1 MPSTPPLPPELE
13 RLNRIYIETCEAFD
27 NNEISAETARTT
39 ILELRAT
46 DSQGRTWAIDSKKS
60 GSRASFKQVETATHL
75 DDEFARMN
83 RVYQETC
90 AQFDSGLISAT
101 QARTRILALSYT
113 DETGQTW
120 RVDTDRSGSRASFTA
135 SPAFVKPGAI
145 ENTQPIP
152 VLESETS
159 EIAITPEIEHEREII
174 SRRNFLS
181 DLSVKSIAL
190 GVLSAGVLY
199 EATKLFA
206 RDSGSSSSG
215 TDSSGDTVNPDAP
228 IEPGWF
234 SKFGEVPLNTDIEF
248 GRSVQNVPLTF
259 YRRQSGS
266 DGARVLVIGCIHG
279 DEFVGNRVVDIL
291 RDMPLEGNIDLWMVR
306 TMNPDGQQLRTR
318 QNANGVDLNRNFPGN
333 WQKIGK
339 PGSWQ
344 YAGTDSASEPE
355 VQGLVKLGELVKP
368 EFVIWY
374 HQDYFRIG
382 PGTGHDGDVRAKYAS
397 LVGLPLLELD
407 CLCGY
412 SGDKPLLEAV
422 FGGTGANWAK
432 SFQGPN
438 GVSMTVEFGPTLS
451 EEDAQRNAKAVVAV
465 TNEFF

>member
-1 MPSTPPLPPELE
+1 MPPTPPLPPELE

-27 NNEISAETARTT
+27 NNEISSETARTT
-39 ILELRAT
+39 ILGLRAT
-46 DSQGRTWAIDSKKS
+46 DSQGRTWVVDPKKS
-60 GSRASFKQVETATHL
+60 GRRASFKQVESVTKL

-101 QARTRILALSYT
+101 QARTKILAISYT
-113 DETGQTW
+113 DETGHVW
-120 RVDTDRSGSRASFTA
+120 RVDTDQSGSRASFTS
-135 SPAFVKPGAI
+135 SPVVVTPEEI
-145 ENTQPIP
+145 QNTQPIP
-152 VLESETS
+152 VVEE
-159 EIAITPEIEHEREII
+159 AEII

-181 DLSVKSIAL
+181 DLSAKSIAL

-199 EATKLFA
+199 QGAKLFTG
-206 RDSGSSSSG
+206 GS
-215 TDSSGDTVNPDAP
+215 DSSDSAGDTNGDTANPDTPA
-228 IEPGWF
+228 EPGWF
-234 SKFGEVPLNTDIEF
+234 NKFGEVPLNTDIEF
-248 GRSVQNVPLTF
+248 GRSVQGVPLTF

-291 RDMPLEGNIDLWMVR
+291 RDIPLEGNIDLWMVR
-306 TMNPDGQQLRTR
+306 SMNPDGQQLRTR

-344 YAGTDSASEPE
+344 YSGSDSASEPE
-355 VQGLVKLGELVKP
+355 VQGVVKLGELVKP
-368 EFVIWY
+368 QFVIWY

-432 SFQGPN
+432 SFQGPK

-451 EEDAQRNAKAVVAV
+451 EVDAQRNAQAVVAV

>member
-1 MPSTPPLPPELE
+1 MPPTPPLPPELE

-27 NNEISAETARTT
+27 NNEISSETARTT
-39 ILELRAT
+39 ILGLRAT
-46 DSQGRTWAIDSKKS
+46 DSQGRTWAIDPKKS
-60 GSRASFKQVETATHL
+60 GRRASFKQVESVTNL

-101 QARTRILALSYT
+101 QARTKILAISYT
-113 DETGQTW
+113 DETGHVW
-120 RVDTDRSGSRASFTA
+120 RVDTDQSGSRASFTT
-135 SPAFVKPGAI
+135 SPVVVTPEEI
-145 ENTQPIP
+145 QNTQPIP
-152 VLESETS
+152 VVEE
-159 EIAITPEIEHEREII
+159 AEII

-181 DLSVKSIAL
+181 DLSAKSIAL

-199 EATKLFA
+199 QGAKLFTG
-206 RDSGSSSSG
+206 GS
-215 TDSSGDTVNPDAP
+215 DSSDSAGDTNVDTANPDTPA
-228 IEPGWF
+228 EPGWYN
-234 SKFGEVPLNTDIEF
+234 KFGEVPLNTDIEF
-248 GRSVQNVPLTF
+248 GRSVQGVPLTF

-306 TMNPDGQQLRTR
+306 SMNPDGQQLRTR

-344 YAGTDSASEPE
+344 YSGSDSASEPE
-355 VQGLVKLGELVKP
+355 VQGIVKLGELVKP
-368 EFVIWY
+368 QFVIWY

-412 SGDKPLLEAV
+412 TGDKPLLEAV

-432 SFQGPN
+432 SFQGPK
-438 GVSMTVEFGPTLS
+438 GVSMTVEFGPTLI
-451 EEDAQRNAKAVVAV
+451 EEDAQRNAQAVVAV